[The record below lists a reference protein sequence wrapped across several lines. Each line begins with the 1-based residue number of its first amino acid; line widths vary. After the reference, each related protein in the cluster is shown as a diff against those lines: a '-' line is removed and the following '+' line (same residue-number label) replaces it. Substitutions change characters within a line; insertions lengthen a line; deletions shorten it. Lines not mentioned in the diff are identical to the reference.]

1 MTKVY
6 YDIEIAITNIYTGE
20 YNKIGYIR
28 YYKSSNK
35 IKIVGLYIDTPYQGQ
50 GYGTVLIILCLCH
63 IIKEIPDAYF
73 IQKISLEDCSSQ
85 SLTRNSIYYK
95 LGFRIKGADES
106 LMEID
111 FLRPEPGPRQQ
122 QEYYKYNGENE
133 QSFAYY
139 ESIIQYYLT
148 STNKEKIQL
157 IFSQIVEQIKLKQ
170 MQVFLSTNFDEENR
184 IFLNKE
190 IFNICDCFDIS
201 SVIAKNTHN
210 TRTRT
215 SRTSREYIP

>member
-6 YDIEIAITNIYTGE
+6 YDIEITNIYTGE

-35 IKIVGLYIDTPYQGQ
+35 IKIVGLYIDAPYQGQ

-111 FLRPEPGPRQQ
+111 FLRPEPDPRQQ

-157 IFSQIVEQIKLKQ
+157 IFLRIVEQIKLKQ
-170 MQVFLSTNFDEENR
+170 MQVFISTNFDEKNR

-190 IFNICDCFDIS
+190 IFNICYCFDIS

-215 SRTSREYIP
+215 SREYIP

>member
-215 SRTSREYIP
+215 SREYIP

>member
-6 YDIEIAITNIYTGE
+6 YDIEIANSYLGE

-28 YYKSSNK
+28 YYKSSNQ
-35 IKIVGLYIDTPYQGQ
+35 IKIVGLYVNAPYQGQ
-50 GYGTVLIILCLCH
+50 GFGTVLIILCLCH
-63 IIKEIPDAYF
+63 IIKEIPGAYF

-95 LGFRIKGADES
+95 FGFRIKGADES
-106 LMEID
+106 LMEIN

-122 QEYYKYNGENE
+122 ESYYKYNGENE
-133 QSFAYY
+133 QSFEYY

-157 IFSQIVEQIKLKQ
+157 IFSQIVEQIKQKQ
-170 MQVFLSTNFDEENR
+170 MQVFLSTNFDEIKR
-184 IFLNKE
+184 TFSNKE
-190 IFNICDCFDIS
+190 IFDICDCFDIS
-201 SVIAKNTHN
+201 SVISENTHN
-210 TRTRT
+210 TR

>member
-6 YDIEIAITNIYTGE
+6 YDIEIANSYLGE

-28 YYKSSNK
+28 YYKSSNQ
-35 IKIVGLYIDTPYQGQ
+35 IKIVGLYVNAQYQGQ
-50 GYGTVLIILCLCH
+50 GFGTVLIILCLCH
-63 IIKEIPDAYF
+63 IIKEIPGAYF

-95 LGFRIKGADES
+95 FGFRIKGADES
-106 LMEID
+106 LMEIN

-122 QEYYKYNGENE
+122 ESYYKYNGENE
-133 QSFAYY
+133 QSFEYY

-157 IFSQIVEQIKLKQ
+157 IFSQIVEQIKQKQ
-170 MQVFLSTNFDEENR
+170 MQVFLSTNFNETTR
-184 IFLNKE
+184 TFLNKE
-190 IFNICDCFDIS
+190 IFDICDCFDIS
-201 SVIAKNTHN
+201 SVISENTHN
-210 TRTRT
+210 TR

>member
-6 YDIEIAITNIYTGE
+6 YDIEIANSYSGE

-215 SRTSREYIP
+215 SREYIP